1 MGEEDGTEMIDRHL
15 HAEGG
20 GTHNHDH
27 HDHDHLHDHDHH
39 SVNAL
44 DDVRRQLRGSSF
56 RLGNKKERSLA
67 GEEAPY
73 DYQVDSCYY
82 FSYKKCLYANHY
94 YIMSSPA
101 LLPYRTPPQSKR
113 HLHRSKYRI

>member
-20 GTHNHDH
+20 GAHNHDH

-44 DDVRRQLRGSSF
+44 DDLRRQLRGSSF

-73 DYQVDSCYY
+73 DYQVDVYVEVDQALCNTQGDTAVCPGQNTIDYGK
-82 FSYKKCLYANHY
+82 FCLG
-94 YIMSSPA
+94 
-101 LLPYRTPPQSKR
+101 KV
-113 HLHRSKYRI
+113 